1 VHDAAHGD
9 GRDGVFEDQ
18 LFLVVGFEDNRIF
31 VKGTDAP
38 RRLTPL
44 TK

>member
-1 VHDAAHGD
+1 MAMVEMACL
-9 GRDGVFEDQ
+9 EDQ

-38 RRLTPL
+38 RQFDADLPNR
-44 TK
+44 